1 MLLEVKLV
9 QCSNNRPVIFI
20 LALTIATDYDMI
32 KSAGAL
38 RFRRLFRRSH
48 NMSVNSRLRGELIFL
63 MGCTEWPIGIQIAG
77 QLLLVSSFSIKL
89 DRQSTPSLEEFKLP
103 QFALYFPIGRECL
116 SRNQFLS
123 FLSSTTTETF
133 DWISLFGDDRTAT
146 HNKLGSGYLLNIE
159 LNFLGGAA
167 EIIICWKTLGR
178 RSIESIN
185 RKTLSLYA
193 HATGCL

>member
-38 RFRRLFRRSH
+38 SRSH

-146 HNKLGSGYLLNIE
+146 HNKLGSGYLLNK